1 MVQLFELMPK
11 NGRKS
16 FYGKA
21 IVMIDDNGDQI
32 LYSYG
37 TKIMIKLAK
46 NGLYKRFYDDWTT
59 TTGNH
64 IKSFS
69 GLNKQEYMALELI

>member
-1 MVQLFELMPK
+1 MTQLFELMPK

-21 IVMIDDNGDQI
+21 IVMLMDNGDQI

-37 TKIMIKLAK
+37 TKIMIKSAK
-46 NGLYKRFYDDWTT
+46 NGQYKRFYDDWTT
-59 TTGNH
+59 TTGTH

-69 GLNKQEYMALELI
+69 GLNKQEFLKLELI

>member
-1 MVQLFELMPK
+1 MTQLFELMPQ

-37 TKIMIKLAK
+37 TKIMVRKAE
-46 NGLYKRFYDDWTT
+46 NGQYKRFYDGWTT